1 MLTQE
6 RFRAALEHLRALP
19 VLEHTQRPA
28 FGYRPPAV
36 RRRPP
41 RSKGAPGLLN
51 GERASLDASTLTGA
65 ANLVAQ
71 GAVSAADLV
80 RRAYA
85 AIEAWNPHVN
95 AFEYLLPYDDAM
107 RTAALR
113 DVASAATARRGPL
126 WGLPITVKDVIHA
139 SGMPTTG
146 SSDTLA
152 GFVPTEDAHAVARLK
167 RAGAMVI
174 GKVTTHEYALGVT
187 TPRSRNP
194 WDTSRDPG
202 GSSGGS
208 AVSLATGMCL
218 GSLGTDTRASI
229 RVPAAL
235 CGVVGFKPT
244 FGLVSTHGV
253 LTLSWSMDHVAP
265 MARTIEDV
273 ALLLN
278 VLVGPDGRS
287 PRAPRTR
294 AVDYRGFL
302 HTDVAGLRVGAPTHG
317 VRNAEAGVVHVYE
330 RALATLREAG
340 AVVVEVPEPTVEDFE
355 TVNAAG
361 LIVSRCEAA
370 AFHRTLVGRNG
381 RYTAEVRDQL
391 LEAEKV
397 LAVDYVQAQRLRAKF
412 ADRMAGLFEHVD
424 ALALPTS
431 RVIAPRAEE
440 SEQYLL
446 VLSENCVPWSLIG
459 FPAVSVP
466 GGLAPP
472 GLPVGI
478 QLVGAP
484 YDDGLLIAL
493 GSALA
498 DRLGPPPSPPRP
510 AVGRAD
516 SC

>member
-1 MLTQE
+1 
-6 RFRAALEHLRALP
+6 
-19 VLEHTQRPA
+19 
-28 FGYRPPAV
+28 
-36 RRRPP
+36 
-41 RSKGAPGLLN
+41 
-51 GERASLDASTLTGA
+51 
-65 ANLVAQ
+65 
-71 GAVSAADLV
+71 
-80 RRAYA
+80 
-85 AIEAWNPHVN
+85 
-95 AFEYLLPYDDAM
+95 
-107 RTAALR
+107 
-113 DVASAATARRGPL
+113 
-126 WGLPITVKDVIHA
+126 
-139 SGMPTTG
+139 
-146 SSDTLA
+146 
-152 GFVPTEDAHAVARLK
+152 
-167 RAGAMVI
+167 
-174 GKVTTHEYALGVT
+174 
-187 TPRSRNP
+187 
-194 WDTSRDPG
+194 
-202 GSSGGS
+202 
-208 AVSLATGMCL
+208 MCL

-244 FGLVSTHGV
+244 FGLISTQGV

-278 VLVGPDGRS
+278 VLVGPERGAG
-287 PRAPRTR
+287 PTR
-294 AVDYRGFL
+294 RPVVDYRGCL
-302 HTDVAGLRVGAPTHG
+302 HTDIAGLRVGAPTHG
-317 VRNAEAGVVHVYE
+317 VRNAEAGVVHLYE

-370 AFHRTLVGRNG
+370 AFQRTLIGRDE
-381 RYTAEVRDQL
+381 RYTAEVGDQL

-397 LAVDYVQAQRLRAKF
+397 LAVDYVQAQRIRAEF
-412 ADRMAGLFEHVD
+412 ATRMARLFERVD

-431 RVIAPRAEE
+431 RVIAPKANE

-478 QLVGAP
+478 QLVAAP

-516 SC
+516 SP